1 MAIFHRAWPTS
12 ELPHRTPRTSREA
25 RAAAEAERRHGGVRE
40 AARTMMWGLEA
51 GGWSEREAGNLVGLL
66 HGLRP
71 AQAGWSEREIEHLR
85 FLRALVES
93 GRLDH

>member
-1 MAIFHRAWPTS
+1 
-12 ELPHRTPRTSREA
+12 
-25 RAAAEAERRHGGVRE
+25 
-40 AARTMMWGLEA
+40 MMWSLEA
-51 GGWSEREAGNLVGLL
+51 GGWTKREAGNLVGLV

-71 AQAGWSEREIEHLR
+71 AMSGWSEREIEHLR